1 MDWNI
6 IIPISIFISD
16 IILAW
21 FCYKLGCRT
30 VKPIEDINDKILDR
44 RRELEDD
51 ILYLENKKSELEERN
66 NSLDNDF
73 NLLSHNYCVKKQEKI
88 LLDNELDLKKEQKK
102 EIQDFIDQSEK
113 LANEKAEAIYEKRYN
128 ELKQEY
134 KARYIDL
141 HSILQQNENLI
152 KEQENEL
159 KSLQETR
166 AAAITAARK
175 EKEIQENKDDYCL
188 ILPIEEA
195 NDITI
200 LRGVIK
206 KITKPRA
213 ILMAI
218 WQAYYQPIAK
228 KKFPQILGKADIC
241 GIYKITNQQTGECY
255 IGQARDCKKRWY
267 EHCRCG
273 IGIDTPQGSQLY
285 NAMLE
290 YGLDAFSFELLL
302 ECDSS
307 QLNEKEKY
315 FIELYNSNI
324 VGYNINKGVN

>member
-51 ILYLENKKSELEERN
+51 ILYLENKKSELKERN
-66 NSLDNDF
+66 DSLDNDF
-73 NLLSHNYCVKKQEKI
+73 NLLSHNYYIKKQEKI

-141 HSILQQNENLI
+141 HSILEQNENLI
-152 KEQENEL
+152 KEQENKL

-228 KKFPQILGKADIC
+228 KKFPQILGKADVC

>member
-1 MDWNI
+1 M
-6 IIPISIFISD
+6 
-16 IILAW
+16 
-21 FCYKLGCRT
+21 
-30 VKPIEDINDKILDR
+30 
-44 RRELEDD
+44 
-51 ILYLENKKSELEERN
+51 
-66 NSLDNDF
+66 
-73 NLLSHNYCVKKQEKI
+73 
-88 LLDNELDLKKEQKK
+88 
-102 EIQDFIDQSEK
+102 
-113 LANEKAEAIYEKRYN
+113 ANEKAEAIYEKRYN

-218 WQAYYQPIAK
+218 
-228 KKFPQILGKADIC
+228 
-241 GIYKITNQQTGECY
+241 
-255 IGQARDCKKRWY
+255 
-267 EHCRCG
+267 
-273 IGIDTPQGSQLY
+273 
-285 NAMLE
+285 
-290 YGLDAFSFELLL
+290 
-302 ECDSS
+302 
-307 QLNEKEKY
+307 
-315 FIELYNSNI
+315 
-324 VGYNINKGVN
+324 